1 MRILLIR
8 GNSAPHGHYLLLNS
22 DPYPRGHPCRIISAS
37 RSGTCGK
44 RPRSE
49 PGWGEASQLRSLTQ
63 FDESGGDQRGL
74 ITDLT
79 TQWTPHRLPSYRENG
94 MRISFL
100 CVRHF
105 LFQKLVLFFFIQPKF
120 VISFLENCVRHAT
133 SQLRVSEFR
142 FRFWKLKWLGWSPI
156 GAYIVNATWL

>member
-1 MRILLIR
+1 MSSGEGVLAWDSLSLAYRILLI
-8 GNSAPHGHYLLLNS
+8 HGQYLVLINS
-22 DPYPRGHPCRIISAS
+22 DPYPRGQSRRIISA
-37 RSGTCGK
+37 RGRGICGK

-49 PGWGEASQLRSLTQ
+49 PGWGEASQLQCLTQ

-79 TQWTPHRLPSYRENG
+79 TQWTPHRLPSNRENG

-100 CVRHF
+100 FVRHF
-105 LFQKLVLFFFIQPKF
+105 LFQRLVLFFFIQPKF

-142 FRFWKLKWLGWSPI
+142 FRCWK
-156 GAYIVNATWL
+156 A